1 MRNIRK
7 ILSGTR
13 QSLGQGQTVMRYLPN
28 EWTEQISPFL
38 MLDHFGPVHV
48 DTRHPFYVP
57 PHPHKGFE
65 PVTIVLKGE
74 VLHHDS
80 AGNTGHLKAG
90 DIQWMTAGKGIV
102 HSEGAPEAFLKQGG
116 EVEIIQLWI
125 NLPRVLKQHEARY
138 QDIRSEQFPV
148 IEAGEG
154 QHQLLAGSYNGSAS
168 PVELLHPVLLMR
180 SVLDRG
186 QTSRVNIPADYNV
199 CVFVL
204 EGIIHSDGFEI
215 PANHLIWYNNAG
227 EGIELKAESPS
238 RYLVLAGESI
248 HEPVATY
255 GPFVMNTK
263 TELIHA
269 LEEYREG
276 KMGVLE
282 K

>member
-1 MRNIRK
+1 MRNVRK
-7 ILSGTR
+7 ILSGAL

-28 EWTEQISPFL
+28 DWTEQISPFL
-38 MLDHFGPVHV
+38 MLDHFGPVRV
-48 DTRHPFYVP
+48 DAQHPFYVP

-102 HSEGAPEAFLKQGG
+102 HSEGVPEAFLQQGG

-125 NLPRVLKQHEARY
+125 NLPRVHKQQVPRY
-138 QDIRSEQFPV
+138 QDIRSAQFPLV
-148 IEAGEG
+148 EAGEG
-154 QHQLLAGSYNGSAS
+154 QHHVLAGTYFGMAS
-168 PVELLHPVLLMR
+168 PIELLHPVLLLR
-180 SVLDRG
+180 SELDSG
-186 QTSRVNIPADYNV
+186 QASHVTIPADYNV

-204 EGIIHSDGFEI
+204 EGMVHSDGFEI
-215 PANHLIWYNNAG
+215 PANHLIWYNNSADT
-227 EGIELKAESPS
+227 IELKAASPT
-238 RYLVLAGESI
+238 RYLVLAGEPI

-276 KMGVLE
+276 KMGILE